1 MFQNGITLVVDH
13 LSAVMLVI
21 TAIIGLA
28 ANIYALDDIDRRY
41 QALNF
46 HTLYQ
51 ILIAAISGAFLTGD
65 LFNLYVWFEVL
76 LIASFVLL
84 ALGGER
90 AQLEGALKYVALNLV
105 ASAVLLVTLADR
117 PAFRATVPS
126 KVQTYMAIGRPILAS
141 LNGEGARLVQEA
153 GAGLATPAEDAA
165 ALAQALLQL
174 YRMAP
179 EERARLGANGRRY
192 FETHFER
199 SRLVD
204 RLLGHFRLFVD
215 SHRSEQ

>member
-1 MFQNGITLVVDH
+1 MVVGGGVRRDWLRQEVNANGLTNVSVPGSYPI
-13 LSAVMLVI
+13 AVMP
-21 TAIIGLA
+21 GL
-28 ANIYALDDIDRRY
+28 LR
-41 QALNF
+41 QA
-46 HTLYQ
+46 
-51 ILIAAISGAFLTGD
+51 
-65 LFNLYVWFEVL
+65 
-76 LIASFVLL
+76 
-84 ALGGER
+84 
-90 AQLEGALKYVALNLV
+90 
-105 ASAVLLVTLADR
+105 AVLLVTLADR

-174 YRMAP
+174 YRLAP